1 MDFGKKRHEVAFINP
16 TFKLIDLIPVI
27 KSIRSTWLVYGKNT
41 SKLEKNLA
49 DFLGVTDVVATS
61 SCTTALELALI
72 LTNLNP
78 GDEVITTPM
87 SWVASTTSI
96 IHHGGTPVFC
106 DIDSSGLLDLDK
118 VEELVTPRT
127 RAILF
132 VDLYGQMPDV
142 YRLRT
147 IADKHNLI
155 LIEDAAH
162 ALEAKYE
169 QAAPGT
175 VSDFAAFSFHAAK
188 NITSGQGGALAVRTK
203 EAGDL
208 ARILR
213 RDGVVNLPDGRRR
226 MLHLGYKFD
235 STDFQSAMLLKQLG
249 RIDSLQRKRKKV
261 FDYYLK
267 NIDYRFCK
275 TPTISEKAKHANH
288 LFVVLVNP
296 DLRDQIRLLMKE
308 RGVTTSIHYESIHME
323 PYFKENK
330 VLNSENLPNSTLFG
344 QGVISLPT
352 YPQIS
357 RKQLRHVVSTLNQAM
372 AKCSNTASR

>member
-1 MDFGKKRHEVAFINP
+1 MGFWKKRIDVAFINP
-16 TFKLIDLIPVI
+16 TFKFIDLIPVI

-41 SKLEKNLA
+41 LVLEENLA
-49 DFLGVTDVVATS
+49 TYLGVADVVATS
-61 SCTTALELALI
+61 SCTTALELALV
-72 LTNLNP
+72 LTDLKP

-118 VEELVTPRT
+118 VEILITSKT

-142 YRLRT
+142 YRLRS
-147 IADKHNLI
+147 IADKYNLV

-162 ALEAKYE
+162 ALEAKYRE
-169 QAAPGT
+169 ASPGT
-175 VSDFAAFSFHAAK
+175 ISDFAAFSFHAAK
-188 NITSGQGGALAVRTK
+188 NITSGQGGALAVRSK
-203 EAGDL
+203 QVGEL

-235 STDFQSAMLLKQLG
+235 STDFQSAMLLKQLS
-249 RIDSLQRKRKKV
+249 RINTMQFKRKRV
-261 FDYYLK
+261 FDFYAE
-267 NIDYRFCK
+267 NIDFRYCK
-275 TPTISEKAKHANH
+275 APVINVNARHANH
-288 LFVVLVNP
+288 LFVVIVDANA
-296 DLRDQIRLLMKE
+296 RDHIRAYMKDH
-308 RGVTTSIHYESIHME
+308 GVTTSIHYESIHME
-323 PYFKENK
+323 PYFLENK
-330 VLNSENLPNSTLFG
+330 ILNSENLPESTLFG

-352 YPQIS
+352 YPQIT
-357 RKQLRHVVSTLNQAM
+357 RAQLKHVVSVLNNALV
-372 AKCSNTASR
+372 KFSNH